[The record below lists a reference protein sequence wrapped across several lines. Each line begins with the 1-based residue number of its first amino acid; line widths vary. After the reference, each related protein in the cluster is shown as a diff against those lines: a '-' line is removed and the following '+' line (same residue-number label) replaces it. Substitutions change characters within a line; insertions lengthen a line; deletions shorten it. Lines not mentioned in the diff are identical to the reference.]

1 MTDDH
6 EYDDL
11 ARELHAMRAGPRPE
25 YARELDQRAAAWLRE
40 RPRRRFPSLR
50 VAIPAAAGAAAAAA
64 VVIALAVSGGGDG
77 GDEPSSKLEVAVLS
91 DQGAAEAFGAPL
103 ELERDSAAGRPEGAF
118 AAPMSTR
125 LAGGEP
131 IVVRYFFTAPTE
143 PHIALAGREADVALD
158 AGAGRVEISTDGLPA
173 GTHTLEITIPGSPPN
188 RERIEIGG

>member
-1 MTDDH
+1 MTDER

-11 ARELHAMRAGPRPE
+11 ARELHAMRDEPRPE

-50 VAIPAAAGAAAAAA
+50 VAIPAAAGGAAAAA
-64 VVIALAVSGGGDG
+64 VVIALAVSGGGEG
-77 GDEPSSKLEVAVLS
+77 GDEPSSKLEVAVLA
-91 DQGAAEAFGAPL
+91 DQGAAEALGAPL

-125 LAGGEP
+125 VEEGEP
-131 IVVRYFFTAPTE
+131 VVVRYFFTAPTE

-158 AGAGRVEISTDGLPA
+158 AGAGRVEVSTDGLPA